1 MAQNLK
7 YFLKGLKK
15 AGWKPALP
23 ARATE
28 GIGKTRIFNRLLA
41 LPARAIE
48 GIGKT
53 RIFNQHPALP
63 ARATEVFSAG
73 EKSQGEI

>member
-7 YFLKGLKK
+7 DFLKGLNKS
-15 AGWKPALP
+15 GWKPALP

-28 GIGKTRIFNRLLA
+28 GIEKTRIFNRHPA
-41 LPARAIE
+41 LPTRATE

-53 RIFNQHPALP
+53 RIFNRHPALP

-73 EKSQGEI
+73 GKPQGGI